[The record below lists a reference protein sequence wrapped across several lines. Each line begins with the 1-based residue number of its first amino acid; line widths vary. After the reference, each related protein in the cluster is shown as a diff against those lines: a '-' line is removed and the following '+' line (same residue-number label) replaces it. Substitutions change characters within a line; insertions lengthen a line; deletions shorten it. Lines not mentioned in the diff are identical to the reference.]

1 MRPFFQDCFF
11 FFYINIFRTFYKKLV
26 NPSTQD
32 VLQWQKIK
40 NPDYKDQL
48 EQGETRK
55 NMKANDFNQ
64 VSTVQSP
71 QSIYHSVP
79 AKNAK
84 TNNVG
89 QTSRNL
95 YFYVFQTFPAKNLT
109 TQ

>member
-1 MRPFFQDCFF
+1 MYCSG
-11 FFYINIFRTFYKKLV
+11 K
-26 NPSTQD
+26 
-32 VLQWQKIK
+32 KIK

-55 NMKANDFNQ
+55 NMKAKLNSIQGEWKKNDFNQ
-64 VSTVQSP
+64 VSTVQRP

-79 AKNAK
+79 AKNTK
-84 TNNVG
+84 TNNMG